1 MAVHKSMYF
10 ITLITILSLNCN
22 SMKNIQKPQKNLVLL
37 RNNNIE
43 LGVSLALGGNVMILK
58 LHNHNSI
65 IKSDTI
71 TVPVTLSNDPLENA
85 KLDFIEYN
93 GQTVWIGP
101 QSEWWTQQDLHKE
114 RKDSKA
120 VWPPDPYI
128 MYGKYKIISQTD
140 TSLIIEGPVS
150 PISGLQMTK
159 EITLIGNKVRF
170 KVVAQNKSN
179 RNVSWDL
186 WFNMRLNG
194 MARAYIPVNKESITS
209 IKPRIDKTSDSVDY
223 KITDDL
229 FTYIPTKPVSVE
241 SRNSKAFIYPLEST
255 IYAFDESQALVI
267 RFERHPKE
275 SIHPDQA
282 LVEIFNHI
290 NKNSNADLLE
300 LEHHAPYLQL
310 APQQK
315 MEAWE
320 EWELFEYSGVNN
332 TEAHTAFIKNI
343 PLK

>member
-170 KVVAQNKSN
+170 KIVAQNKSN

-223 KITDDL
+223 KITDD
-229 FTYIPTKPVSVE
+229 
-241 SRNSKAFIYPLEST
+241 
-255 IYAFDESQALVI
+255 
-267 RFERHPKE
+267 
-275 SIHPDQA
+275 
-282 LVEIFNHI
+282 
-290 NKNSNADLLE
+290 
-300 LEHHAPYLQL
+300 
-310 APQQK
+310 
-315 MEAWE
+315 
-320 EWELFEYSGVNN
+320 
-332 TEAHTAFIKNI
+332 
-343 PLK
+343 